1 MRKRCS
7 LTEVVPMPTARG
19 PWFMND
25 TRDEPSSSKQL
36 RGGSGPR
43 YVMVVTENCTVK
55 YMLVDLEVG
64 YRDE

>member
-25 TRDEPSSSKQL
+25 TRDNPAHLSNS
-36 RGGSGPR
+36 
-43 YVMVVTENCTVK
+43 VVTENCTVK